1 MDFENFH
8 NVYENQQKCL
18 IYMFWVELR
27 GSEKFDNIFVSI
39 TASSTSQII
48 FCIELNLCNGMVQE
62 QLDDI
67 CASFF
72 ASQQKC
78 SPSKIISC
86 I

>member
-1 MDFENFH
+1 MVLFTLSASLSTKISWIL
-8 NVYENQQKCL
+8 VVK
-18 IYMFWVELR
+18 EL
-27 GSEKFDNIFVSI
+27 FDNIFVSI

-48 FCIELNLCNGMVQE
+48 FCIELNICDGMVQE

-72 ASQQKC
+72 TSQQKC